1 METEMNKKILVLDI
15 EWAPAIA
22 YVWRMWDENIS
33 PEKLIDHGG
42 MLCFCA
48 HWHGEKEYMFFS
60 KWEHGQVG
68 MAEAALKLLEEAEAV
83 VTYNG
88 DKYDLPKI
96 TGEILLAGLTPP
108 PKPAS
113 IDVLKAVK
121 KFGFNM
127 NRLAYIGPLL
137 GVGAKVKHEGFS
149 LWKNVLDGD
158 EKARA
163 KMRLYCIQDVR
174 MLDKLYKKI
183 LPFITNHPYLGIG
196 KDKCPACDSKKTQ
209 KRGSRRT
216 RVFAIQRNHCQDC
229 GHWFETQRTKVA

>member
-1 METEMNKKILVLDI
+1 MLDI
-15 EWAPAIA
+15 EWAPALA

-33 PEKLIDHGG
+33 PDQLIDHGG

-48 HWHGEKEYMFFS
+48 HWHGTKDYMFFS
-60 KWEHGQVG
+60 KWDDGREG
-68 MAEAALKLLEEAEAV
+68 MAQAAKDLLEEAEAV

-96 TGEILLAGLTPP
+96 MGEILLAGLKPP
-108 PKPAS
+108 PKPCS

-137 GVGAKVKHEGFS
+137 GVGAKVKHQGFS
-149 LWKNVLDGD
+149 LWKDVLAGD
-158 EKARA
+158 EKAMA
-163 KMRLYCIQDVR
+163 KMRRYCIQDVR

-183 LPFITNHPYLGIG
+183 LPFITNHPFLGHG
-196 KDKCPACDSKKTQ
+196 TDKCPACNSAKTQ
-209 KRGSRRT
+209 KRGYRRT
-216 RVFAIQRNHCQDC
+216 RVFKTQRNQCQDC
-229 GHWFETQRTKVA
+229 GHWFETTRSKVT